1 MTAKK
6 QTAPAAPPFLATLW
20 TGFGSLELTVAV
32 LVMMMVLV
40 FFGTIHQVQL
50 GTFLAQ
56 KKYFSSWFLYFHTEG
71 GWKFPIFPGGYTV
84 GGLWLVNLLVSH
96 IDPARWER
104 RRLGLLL
111 THGGLFVLL
120 LGQGIT
126 QMTAVES
133 HLDVEEGQTKNYSE
147 DYREKELAV
156 IDETDAAADT
166 VHVVPAALL
175 AKEKELKHP
184 GLPFAVN
191 VKRFFPNAQ
200 LGRGAGENLA
210 TQGVGVNVTAREIPV
225 VTADDQDNATSAYV
239 EMRADGQS
247 LGTWLVSNALGAPQ
261 TFVHAGRTYRLELR
275 PTRYY
280 HPFTLT
286 LKDFKHDRYP
296 GTNIPKNF
304 SSLLRLVDPEKKED
318 RDVLIYMNNPLRY
331 RGLTFFQQSFGKDDT
346 LSVLQVVANPVWVT
360 PYLACLLVSLGLL
373 WHFGLSL
380 GRFRRRGE

>member
-6 QTAPAAPPFLATLW
+6 TAPSSAPSLW
-20 TGFGSLELTVAV
+20 STVWAGFGSLELTVAV

-56 KKYFSSWFLYFHTEG
+56 KKYFSSWFLYFYTESG
-71 GWKFPIFPGGYTV
+71 FKFPIFPGGYLV

-111 THGGLFVLL
+111 THIGLFVLL

-147 DYREKELAV
+147 DYREKELAL
-156 IDETDAAADT
+156 IDETDAAQDT
-166 VHVVPAALL
+166 VHVIPAALL
-175 AKEKELKHP
+175 AREKELRHP
-184 GLPFAVN
+184 GLPFVVN

-200 LGRGAGENLA
+200 LSRSTGDNMA
-210 TQGVGVNVTAREIPV
+210 TQGVGVNVSAREIPV

-239 EMRADGQS
+239 EFKADGQS

-261 TFVHAGRTYRLELR
+261 TLVHGGRTYRLELR
-275 PTRYY
+275 PARYY
-280 HPFTLT
+280 HPFSLT

-304 SSLLRLVDPEKKED
+304 SSLLRLVDPEKQED
-318 RDVLIYMNNPLRY
+318 RDVLVYMNHPLRY

-360 PYLACLLVSLGLL
+360 PYLACLLVSVGLL

-380 GRFRRRGE
+380 ARFRRRGA